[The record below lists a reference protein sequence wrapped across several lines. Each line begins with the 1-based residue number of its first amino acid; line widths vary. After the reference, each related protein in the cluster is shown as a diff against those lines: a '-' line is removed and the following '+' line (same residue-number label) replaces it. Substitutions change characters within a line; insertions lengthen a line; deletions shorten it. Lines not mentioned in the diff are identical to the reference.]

1 MNRFQIKLIKLID
14 YITIDINNFQK
25 NLIAKLGNL
34 NGKFVYEIQFNEELC
49 KLTGRMYGT
58 TIYIGK
64 TTDLADRLY
73 RHFKGL
79 YESYALHPNMQKG
92 RSIYD
97 YVKSCNVK
105 EEVLDNLGNYI
116 NVIVRDFTDSNIDIN
131 EAEAEFIKEYKLK
144 YGDIP
149 MFNDREEKTA
159 FADQTKIRQ
168 FFDTSS
174 LSNNGVQL

>member
-1 MNRFQIKLIKLID
+1 MNRFQISSIKIAD
-14 YITIDINNFQK
+14 YIHTD
-25 NLIAKLGNL
+25 
-34 NGKFVYEIQFNEELC
+34 

-58 TIYIGK
+58 AIYIGE

-79 YESYALHPNMQKG
+79 YESFEYFPNMEKG
-92 RSIYD
+92 RKIFK
-97 YVKSCNVK
+97 YVESCNVK
-105 EEVLDNLGNYI
+105 KDVLNNLGTYI
-116 NVIVRDFTDSNIDIN
+116 NVIVRDFTDSNIDIK

-149 MFNDREEKTA
+149 MFNDREEKTNLIN
-159 FADQTKIRQ
+159 QTKIRQ

-174 LSNNGVQL
+174 LSSNGV

>member
-58 TIYIGK
+58 TIYIG
-64 TTDLADRLY
+64 
-73 RHFKGL
+73 
-79 YESYALHPNMQKG
+79 
-92 RSIYD
+92 
-97 YVKSCNVK
+97 KSCNVK